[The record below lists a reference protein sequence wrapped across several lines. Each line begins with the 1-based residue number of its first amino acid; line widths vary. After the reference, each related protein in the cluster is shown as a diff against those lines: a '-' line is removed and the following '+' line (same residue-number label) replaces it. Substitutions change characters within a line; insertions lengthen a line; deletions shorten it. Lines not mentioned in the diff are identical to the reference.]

1 MYFKISGYMVIVEAT
16 EGPLRRPRDAT
27 EAVEAVEAPAEMAG
41 RGVAETVE
49 MLERLIKREGS
60 QWQHEQTEK
69 RRKMHC
75 EDGNGREMEAG

>member
-1 MYFKISGYMVIVEAT
+1 
-16 EGPLRRPRDAT
+16 
-27 EAVEAVEAPAEMAG
+27 VEAVEAPAEMAG